1 MPKKSSNILRIPR
14 DKNGDIP
21 QNKDGNLDL
30 RGLAKVVRAAKSSGG
45 RRVQYR
51 IELFPGLVLYCEPSG
66 AANWYAMFSVQNG
79 KRAISK
85 AIKLGERESMS
96 VDFAG
101 SWAADIVAKA
111 RSGTDPA
118 LDKQLARNA
127 ITLGELVQLRLDE
140 KELSGEL
147 KASSVEQQRTTTKQ
161 FFEAVPGIKGKQ
173 ADKITAAE
181 IRSALQAFM
190 ASGVK
195 RTKGLDAGRPYSN
208 KTRDIAKMALSAAYK
223 WGQDTGRCE
232 TNPIRDI
239 RNSAKYK
246 PRKNSATD
254 AEIKKL
260 WAACEDEAAPLS
272 DEMRDIIKLVTLTGQ
287 RRGEVVSI
295 ERSHLDGDLSVWTIP
310 GDRQEYREGRT
321 VTVHG
326 ITKNG
331 REQIV
336 PLSAEA
342 SAILSK
348 AIARAGKRQK
358 LFDVTAPAVTTAM
371 LRLREQ
377 FGIGDVT
384 AHSLRRTIAKWA
396 GEQRDIRPEAI
407 EALLNHQPH
416 SDDVT
421 RWHYNQVRLTDE
433 VRDILE
439 RWAEHVAGV
448 VAGKVTKGNVVRLAR
463 T

>member
-1 MPKKSSNILRIPR
+1 
-14 DKNGDIP
+14 
-21 QNKDGNLDL
+21 
-30 RGLAKVVRAAKSSGG
+30 
-45 RRVQYR
+45 
-51 IELFPGLVLYCEPSG
+51 
-66 AANWYAMFSVQNG
+66 
-79 KRAISK
+79 
-85 AIKLGERESMS
+85 
-96 VDFAG
+96 
-101 SWAADIVAKA
+101 
-111 RSGTDPA
+111 
-118 LDKQLARNA
+118 
-127 ITLGELVQLRLDE
+127 
-140 KELSGEL
+140 
-147 KASSVEQQRTTTKQ
+147 
-161 FFEAVPGIKGKQ
+161 
-173 ADKITAAE
+173 
-181 IRSALQAFM
+181 M

-239 RNSAKYK
+239 RNSAKYR

-260 WAACEDEAAPLS
+260 WAACEDEGAPLS

-326 ITKNG
+326 VTKNG

-342 SAILSK
+342 AAILSR
-348 AIARAGKRQK
+348 AIERAGKRQK

-371 LRLREQ
+371 L
-377 FGIGDVT
+377 
-384 AHSLRRTIAKWA
+384 
-396 GEQRDIRPEAI
+396 
-407 EALLNHQPH
+407 
-416 SDDVT
+416 
-421 RWHYNQVRLTDE
+421 
-433 VRDILE
+433 
-439 RWAEHVAGV
+439 
-448 VAGKVTKGNVVRLAR
+448 
-463 T
+463 